1 MTSFRISLI
10 LTFSLF
16 FFSQQATWKF
26 QLVLKW
32 YIFVNSCKN
41 IFHVCLWLNLG
52 LHLVSWCSKKG
63 WLKPLFPAVFWSL
76 WILQAFSCTMAVY
89 LLYLCL
95 IPWCFSVSGVRRM
108 QHPRFR
114 QEADFDSSLTLGT
127 KCSCAPF
134 GAQHHFRCRSIS
146 EMPMQTWLAQQG
158 LAASRSGTP
167 STTQEAPA
175 PRGGPSLPLVKSS
188 GPC

>member
-1 MTSFRISLI
+1 MYNFFFSSLVTWNFYLEI
-10 LTFSLF
+10 NENNFLKCCLLSPGNDIFQNFLDINIF
-16 FFSQQATWKF
+16 IVFFSQQATWKF

-41 IFHVCLWLNLG
+41 IFRVCLWLNLG

-95 IPWCFSVSGVRRM
+95 IPWCFSVSGVRRT
-108 QHPRFR
+108 QHPHFW
-114 QEADFDSSLTLGT
+114 QEADFDSSVLHLD
-127 KCSCAPF
+127 
-134 GAQHHFRCRSIS
+134 
-146 EMPMQTWLAQQG
+146 
-158 LAASRSGTP
+158 
-167 STTQEAPA
+167 
-175 PRGGPSLPLVKSS
+175 
-188 GPC
+188 